1 MGNRKPFKK
10 SSNALNMLLY
20 LSIVALIVAGVAFGI
35 VSYFTTSR
43 EGLTYEKI
51 QERKVNKIEPIMN
64 VTLVKQDSKKA
75 YFDKKLPKDM
85 TGRVG
90 EKSVYKKYFSTSE
103 FKDGKKF
110 ILVRTHGTNAN
121 GQFYEGYVFA
131 RLQSDVEK
139 EDSINGS

>member
-1 MGNRKPFKK
+1 MNNRKPFKK
-10 SSNALNMLLY
+10 SSNALNILLY
-20 LSIVALIVAGVAFGI
+20 LSIIALIVAGLAFGI
-35 VSYFTTSR
+35 VSYFTINR

-85 TGRVG
+85 VGRAG
-90 EKSVYKKYFSTSE
+90 EKSVYKKYFSNSE

-110 ILVRTHGTNAN
+110 RLVRTHGTNAN

-131 RLQSDVEK
+131 RLQSDAEK
-139 EDSINGS
+139 EDSSNGS

>member
-1 MGNRKPFKK
+1 MVNKKPFKK

-35 VSYFTTSR
+35 VSYFTINR

-85 TGRVG
+85 IGRAG
-90 EKSVYKKYFSTSE
+90 EKSVYKKYFSNSE

-110 ILVRTHGTNAN
+110 RLVRTHGTNAN

-131 RLQSDVEK
+131 RLQSDAEK
-139 EDSINGS
+139 EDSSNGS

>member
-1 MGNRKPFKK
+1 MSNRKPFKK

-35 VSYFTTSR
+35 VSYFTINR

-85 TGRVG
+85 AGRAG
-90 EKSVYKKYFSTSE
+90 EKSVYKKYFSNSE

-110 ILVRTHGTNAN
+110 RLVRTHGTNAN

-131 RLQSDVEK
+131 RLRSDVENN
-139 EDSINGS
+139 DFSNGS

>member
-10 SSNALNMLLY
+10 SSNALNILLY
-20 LSIVALIVAGVAFGI
+20 LSIVALIVAGLAFGI
-35 VSYFTTSR
+35 VSYFTISR

-85 TGRVG
+85 VGRVG
-90 EKSVYKKYFSTSE
+90 EKSVYKKYFSNSE
-103 FKDGKKF
+103 FKDGRKF
-110 ILVRTHGTNAN
+110 KLVRTHGTNAN

-131 RLQSDVEK
+131 RLQSDVEND
-139 EDSINGS
+139 DSSNGS

>member
-1 MGNRKPFKK
+1 MNNRKPFKK
-10 SSNALNMLLY
+10 SSNALNILLY
-20 LSIVALIVAGVAFGI
+20 LSIIALIVAGLAFGI
-35 VSYFTTSR
+35 VSYFTISK

-51 QERKVNKIEPIMN
+51 QERKVNEIEPIMN

-85 TGRVG
+85 TGRAG
-90 EKSVYKKYFSTSE
+90 EKSVYKKYFSNSE

-131 RLQSDVEK
+131 RLQSDVEN
-139 EDSINGS
+139 EDSSNGS